1 MLQTSFKNLTPLQPG
16 RFNGHTY
23 DIVSAFQVRKL
34 LCCFDIVRPAEC
46 AGFDMFCETIH
57 CSSVQSFF
65 GLIYAKI
72 CLWHDWQISQA
83 NHLPFPLY

>member
-46 AGFDMFCETIH
+46 AGFDMFCETIQFI
-57 CSSVQSFF
+57 CSVFF
-65 GLIYAKI
+65 WSYI
-72 CLWHDWQISQA
+72 CKNMPVA
-83 NHLPFPLY
+83 